1 VVQICRAGVT
11 VVMRVALVVA
21 RVVAAAVVTEAEAVL
36 VVNRQGLLVGS
47 SAAAARA
54 AAATPLVVAA
64 TAAMAVIMAGLVV
77 VEAKEAEVGDCFPC
91 HRRSRENGGKR
102 CRSACRLFA
111 SWIRPRRNSLA
122 HGTNHTARSSW
133 QTHARGKG
141 TPAAKARPRQR
152 HARGPASR
160 AS

>member
-1 VVQICRAGVT
+1 M
-11 VVMRVALVVA
+11 VMRVALVVA

-102 CRSACRLFA
+102 CRRACRLFA
-111 SWIRPRRNSLA
+111 SWIRPRRETALHES
-122 HGTNHTARSSW
+122 HGALIL
-133 QTHARGKG
+133 
-141 TPAAKARPRQR
+141 AKARPRQR
-152 HARGPASR
+152 HARGKGTPA
-160 AS
+160 ALPLEQGTPAH